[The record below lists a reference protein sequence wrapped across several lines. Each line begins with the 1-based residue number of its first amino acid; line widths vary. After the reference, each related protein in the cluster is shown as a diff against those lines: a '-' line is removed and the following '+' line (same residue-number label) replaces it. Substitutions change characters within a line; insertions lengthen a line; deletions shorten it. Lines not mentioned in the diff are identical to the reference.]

1 MSPFSSLRVRLLTI
15 VLIAT
20 LPALALILY
29 TGVAGRRHAAAA
41 VRDNTLVLARLAA
54 SYHERLLDLT
64 RQSLADLAQLPEAR
78 DGRPAACNALLAR
91 LLREHHDF
99 ADLGVIEPSGQILC
113 TGLPTTGPLERGD
126 REYFRRVVATRSLAV
141 GDVEPAGIPP
151 RPALFVGY
159 PVIDERNSLR
169 AVAFGAIDLD
179 WVQQFATA
187 GHVPEGRA
195 LLLVDRKGEILS
207 RFPDP
212 DRWVGRVMAEAP
224 IVRAILAQRSEGI
237 AEVQDIDGVQRL
249 YAFVPLRGGKAE
261 ATLYVAVGD
270 LPALAYAQANAILM
284 RNLLALGAVALLAFV
299 VAWAAGDLFIVRR
312 VKALLDAATKVTA
325 GNLEARTGVAY
336 EAGALGQLARQ
347 FDEMAAAL
355 QRREAEAR
363 TAAEELRHSEA
374 RKSAILEGALD
385 AVVTVDEE
393 GRITE
398 FNPAAERT
406 FGFAR
411 AQVIGQPIDVIIP
424 HPLREQRPPRLG
436 RYLGGGE
443 ALALGQRLERPALCA
458 DGTELPV
465 EISVTPT
472 FEGGRT
478 IYTAFIRDITPR
490 KEAEAALRAVR
501 DELQQRVEERTAEL
515 QEANLKLVAWV
526 EELQQRAQ
534 DLMRLSELGDVLR
547 ACQDLG
553 EAYAAIGKHAP
564 ALFPRQSGSVCAR
577 GDTQPLLECVASWG
591 ERRYCEQVF
600 PTEDCWA
607 LRRGRPHVVE
617 SSDARLVC
625 RHVAI
630 MPPGGYLCVPMM
642 AQGEA
647 VGLLFLTGGSPG
659 RSAEGLRQP
668 LSLARQQVAM
678 TAAEQ
683 LSLALSNLRL
693 QQSLRAQAIHD
704 PLTGLF
710 NRRYME
716 ATLARELLRATRRG
730 VPLGLVMLDIDHFK
744 RFNDTFGH
752 AAGDTLLKEVG
763 ALLRKGIRGEDIA
776 CRYGGEEF
784 ALVFM
789 EASLPDV
796 RDHAME
802 ILEETRSL
810 KVQHRGQAL
819 GTVTLSAGIAVFP
832 DHGATVET
840 LLEAADAALYQAKA
854 DGRDRLMVAQE
865 LRVRGWA

>member
-1 MSPFSSLRVRLLTI
+1 MSPFSSLRARLLTI

-29 TGVAGRRHAAAA
+29 TGVAGRRHALAG
-41 VRDNTLVLARLAA
+41 VRENALLLARLAA
-54 SYHERLLDLT
+54 SYHERLLDLS
-64 RQSLADLAQLPEAR
+64 RQSLADFSQLPEAR
-78 DGRPAACNALLAR
+78 EGRPAACNALLAR
-91 LLREHHDF
+91 LLREHPDF
-99 ADLGVIEPSGQILC
+99 ADIGLIEPNGQILC

-126 REYFRRVVATRSLAV
+126 REYFRRAVDTRTLVV
-141 GDVEPAGIPP
+141 GEVEPAGIPP

-169 AVAFGAIDLD
+169 AVAFAAIDLD
-179 WVQQFATA
+179 WLQQFAA
-187 GHVPEGRA
+187 ASRMPEGRT
-195 LLLVDRKGEILS
+195 LLLVDRRGEILS
-207 RFPDP
+207 RFPDAE
-212 DRWVGRVMAEAP
+212 RWRGRVMPDAP
-224 IVRAILAQRSEGI
+224 LVRTILAQRGEGV
-237 AEVQDIDGVQRL
+237 AEVAGLDGVQRL
-249 YAFVPLRGGKAE
+249 YSFVPLRSGRDE
-261 ATLYVAVGD
+261 PTLYLAVGD
-270 LPALAYAQANAILM
+270 RPSLAYSQANAILTQ
-284 RNLLALGAVALLAFV
+284 NLLALAAVALLAVV

-312 VKALLDAATKVTA
+312 VKALLDAATKVAA
-325 GNLEARTGVAY
+325 GDLEARTGVSDD
-336 EAGALGQLARQ
+336 AGALGQLARQ

-355 QRREAEAR
+355 QRREGEAR
-363 TAAEELRHSEA
+363 AAAEDLGHSEA
-374 RKSAILEGALD
+374 RKGAILQGALD
-385 AVVTVDEE
+385 AVVAIDEE

-406 FGFAR
+406 FGYPR
-411 AQVIGQPIDVIIP
+411 SQVIGQPIDLIIP
-424 HPLREQRPPRLG
+424 EPLRDERPPRLG
-436 RYLGGGE
+436 RYLGAGDGP
-443 ALALGQRLERPALCA
+443 ALGQRLERPALRA
-458 DGTELPV
+458 DGSELPI
-465 EISVTPT
+465 EISVTST
-472 FEGGRT
+472 SGEGRT

-490 KEAEAALRAVR
+490 KEAEAALRTAR

-577 GDTQPLLECVASWG
+577 GETHALLECVASWG
-591 ERRYCEQVF
+591 DRRYCEQVF

-607 LRRGRPHVVE
+607 LRRGRPHIVE
-617 SSDARLVC
+617 SSDVRLVC
-625 RHVAI
+625 RHVSI
-630 MPPGGYLCVPMM
+630 VPPGGYLCVPMM

-752 AAGDTLLKEVG
+752 AAGDTLLREVG
-763 ALLRKGIRGEDIA
+763 ALLRKRIRGEDIA

-789 EASLPDV
+789 EAALPDV

-802 ILEETRSL
+802 IVEETRSL
-810 KVQHRGQAL
+810 KVQHRGQPL

-840 LLEAADAALYQAKA
+840 LLEAADAALYQAKG
-854 DGRDRLMVAQE
+854 DGRDRVMVAQE
-865 LRVRGWA
+865 VRLRGWA